1 MLVKE
6 DRWELNQTELR
17 GSISVNLSL
26 DKCLTVFIEGKFE
39 ELLIRGGFKIGCC
52 TEEMDVDFTAAD
64 ASSLMAACCQN
75 KTKLC

>member
-1 MLVKE
+1 
-6 DRWELNQTELR
+6 
-17 GSISVNLSL
+17 
-26 DKCLTVFIEGKFE
+26 VFIEGKFE